1 MLVDVAK
8 RALHLFAE
16 TCNSQNM
23 LGLIPALSA
32 HELFIMKPLLSHV
45 VLLSTFTDLINLI
58 LLASEKVSFSL
69 RLNPQHTQ
77 HIVWSSF

>member
-1 MLVDVAK
+1 MTDLRLLVDVAK

-32 HELFIMKPLLSHV
+32 HERFVMKPLLSNV
-45 VLLSTFTDLINLI
+45 VLLSSRIDFISLI
-58 LLASEKVSFSL
+58 L
-69 RLNPQHTQ
+69 
-77 HIVWSSF
+77 I